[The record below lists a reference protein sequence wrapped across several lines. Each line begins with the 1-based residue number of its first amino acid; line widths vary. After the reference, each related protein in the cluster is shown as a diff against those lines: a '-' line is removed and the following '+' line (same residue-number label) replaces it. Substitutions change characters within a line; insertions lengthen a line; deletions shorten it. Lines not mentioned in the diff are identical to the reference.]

1 MKILK
6 EKEEKINNLSKNLE
20 ELNDIKDKYNIL
32 LKDKAITDNENNQ
45 LISDINS
52 SKKLLEEIS
61 NKFEENKILLSNK
74 ENDIK
79 HLEQKLLEKK
89 NENEN
94 LISSNKYLNDILI
107 ETKEKVKN

>member
-6 EKEEKINNLSKNLE
+6 EKEEKINDLSKNLE

-45 LISDINS
+45 LISNINS

-61 NKFEENKILLSNK
+61 K
-74 ENDIK
+74 
-79 HLEQKLLEKK
+79 
-89 NENEN
+89 
-94 LISSNKYLNDILI
+94 
-107 ETKEKVKN
+107 

>member
-6 EKEEKINNLSKNLE
+6 EKEEKINDLSKNLE

-79 HLEQKLLEKK
+79 HLEEKLLEKK
-89 NENEN
+89 KENEN